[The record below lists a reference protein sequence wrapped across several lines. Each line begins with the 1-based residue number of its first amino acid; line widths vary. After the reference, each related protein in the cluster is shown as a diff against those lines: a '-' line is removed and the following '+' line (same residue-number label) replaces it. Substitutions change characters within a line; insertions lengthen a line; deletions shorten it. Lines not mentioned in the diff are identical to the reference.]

1 MRDINSLNKV
11 IRVGRLGAKPD
22 IRSHA
27 QSGRSSARFNLATNE
42 RLYNPSTQTST
53 DKTEW
58 HRIVVWFPRLV
69 EFSEKYLDKGKQIL
83 VEGSIR
89 SREYQDRDGN
99 RRFITEIVADKIVLL
114 GRREESS
121 ATRTDT
127 TDLDEVY
134 GRGGTRGGASGSG
147 GGGGGED
154 DFPSGDDS
162 GGSGGGD
169 DDIPF

>member
-11 IRVGRLGAKPD
+11 ILVGRLGQKPE

-27 QSGRSSARFNLATNE
+27 QSGRSSARFSLATNE

-58 HRIVVWFPRLV
+58 HKIVVWFPRLV
-69 EFSEKYLDKGKQIL
+69 EFSDKYLDKGKQIL

-89 SREYQDRDGN
+89 TREFQDRDGN
-99 RRFITEIVADKIVLL
+99 KRNVTEIVADKIVLL
-114 GRREESS
+114 GRREEGS
-121 ATRTDT
+121 ARTSDT
-127 TDLDEVY
+127 TDLDQVY
-134 GRGGTRGGASGSG
+134 GRGGGRGPAAGVGEDEFPGGEESG
-147 GGGGGED
+147 GGAG
-154 DFPSGDDS
+154 P
-162 GGSGGGD
+162 D